1 MDQACQTD
9 NYVLVISSKLIEVY
23 IQDDRLIT
31 LFVKKNA
38 LTMFRIL
45 ILASFLFLYGCS
57 QLNTMPEQEAAVTE
71 QVNESSSHELQT
83 DVKRTDPA
91 IVTEA
96 LPETRKKGKE
106 STPPAPVKKEP
117 IKNQLTST
125 QPAESKKN
133 KVSVEKTVT
142 QTKTVQSDK
151 TDPTS
156 LFSTNHQLSVTPPAV
171 DLNTM
176 GVIEVLDFPFDPVE
190 NELSEFSSK
199 NQDFAA
205 YGFFTPDDKLETL
218 INEELDS
225 LRSAAKPLP
234 PQKNLLD
241 RIRKN
246 MQLDLS
252 LDNPRISAELSWYV
266 RNPDYLTRVFN
277 RSARYLYYV
286 VSEVEARGL
295 PMELALLPFVESAY
309 NPFAY
314 SHGRASG
321 LWQFIPGT
329 AKMYGMDHDWWYDG
343 RRDVLASTEGALNY
357 LTYLNNLFE
366 GDWLHALAAYNS
378 GSGRVSNAIK
388 YNTSRQRKIDFWS
401 LDLPKE
407 TRAYVPKLIAL
418 AKIVKNPKTY
428 NIIFPYIADAPY
440 FEKVEIGGQIDLAQA
455 AELAKVDITEIY
467 QLNPGF
473 NQWASSPLGPHHLL
487 IPVEQAKIFKQNIK
501 KLPPEKRLNWH
512 RYTVKRGDSLIK
524 IANKYQTTPMLIRE
538 INHLKSNM
546 IRARQKL
553 LIPVASKSSQYY
565 DLSEDNRLQKTQDS
579 IQAKKGTDK
588 ISYRVKSGDTIWE
601 LAREHK
607 VGVRELARWNGL
619 APKDPIHPGQTLT
632 IWSNKPILTA
642 IQNINTSAYQKR
654 EMIQK
659 VGYYVRKGDSLAK
672 IASKFSVT
680 VKDLIAW
687 NKLDVKKYIKPGQKL
702 TIYVDITN
710 T

>member
-1 MDQACQTD
+1 MF
-9 NYVLVISSKLIEVY
+9 
-23 IQDDRLIT
+23 RLIIVIT
-31 LFVKKNA
+31 L
-38 LTMFRIL
+38 
-45 ILASFLFLYGCS
+45 LYLHGCS
-57 QLNTMPEQEAAVTE
+57 QLNTIPEQETASSEQLQPEPESTELSTAKDEDQSSAAT
-71 QVNESSSHELQT
+71 QT
-83 DVKRTDPA
+83 LANDK
-91 IVTEA
+91 E
-96 LPETRKKGKE
+96 KE
-106 STPPAPVKKEP
+106 STPEKRITAVPAKPNKTAAKVNDTNKTPTIQHKK
-117 IKNQLTST
+117 TSKDIT
-125 QPAESKKN
+125 RKSDPSLLFSNDPESK
-133 KVSVEKTVT
+133 
-142 QTKTVQSDK
+142 
-151 TDPTS
+151 S
-156 LFSTNHQLSVTPPAV
+156 LPPPV
-171 DLNTM
+171 DLKTM

-190 NELSEFSSK
+190 NELSEYSST
-199 NQDFAA
+199 NQDFAS

-225 LRSAAKPLP
+225 LRSVTKPLP

-241 RIRKN
+241 RIRRHLK
-246 MQLDLS
+246 LDLD
-252 LDNPRISAELSWYV
+252 LDNPRIRSELAWYV

-286 VSEVEARGL
+286 VSEVEHRGL

-329 AKMYGMDHDWWYDG
+329 AKIYGMDQDWWYDG

-357 LTYLNNLFE
+357 LTYLNNLFN
-366 GDWLHALAAYNS
+366 GNWLHALAAYNS

-388 YNTSRQRKIDFWS
+388 NNAKKKRKTDFWS

-418 AKIVKNPKTY
+418 SKIVKDPDAY
-428 NIIFPYIADAPY
+428 NIAFPFIADAPY
-440 FEKVEIGGQIDLAQA
+440 FEKVDIGGQIDLAQA
-455 AELAKVDITEIY
+455 ADLANVDITEIY

-487 IPVEQAKIFKQNIK
+487 VPVNQARVFKENIK

-524 IANKYQTTPMLIRE
+524 IANEFQTTPMLIRE
-538 INHLKSNM
+538 INHLKSNL

-565 DLSEDNRLQKTQDS
+565 DLSENNRLQKTQDK
-579 IQAKKGTDK
+579 IQARKGTDK
-588 ISYRVKSGDTIWE
+588 IVYRVKSGDTMWD

-607 VGVRELARWNGL
+607 VGIRELARWNGL
-619 APKDPIHPGQTLT
+619 APTDPIHPGQTLT
-632 IWSNKPILTA
+632 IWSNKPVFTA
-642 IQNINTSAYQKR
+642 IQNIDASAYQKR

-672 IASKFSVT
+672 IADKFSVT
-680 VKDLIAW
+680 IKDLIAW
-687 NKLDVKKYIKPGQKL
+687 NKLDVKKYIRPGQKL

-710 T
+710 S